1 MKIQILIKGASS
13 DGSLGSVELIFLFI
27 IIAILLGIFFKF
39 FQKYAHYEYTPIL
52 LIIGIILG
60 AAFKNVGHLGS
71 TFEYISGID
80 GHALLLIFIPP
91 LLFESAFNADSYIF
105 RKSIFQI
112 VFLAFPAVAV
122 SVLLITVS
130 LLFIFRYK
138 GPDMNWG
145 GALSLGS
152 ILAATDP
159 VAVVAILKSTGAKIK
174 LNMLIEGESLL
185 NDGSA
190 AIFFFVFKDMINTPG
205 FSFVTFLQ
213 KFARLTLGGVALGF
227 ASGIVFYFILMCL
240 HNDILVTV
248 FSFIAAY
255 ITFFLAEST
264 ATGFHVSGIL
274 AVVVLGLYLGATL
287 KPRLNPHYAHTLH
300 AVWHFGQF
308 IMETMLFLL
317 TGTYIGVSISELQQ
331 HITAVDIGKVIGFNF
346 VLLFIR
352 FFVLAISWPF
362 LNCMGYKV
370 TWKEYLIMGWS
381 GLRGAIGLAIGLIV
395 ALDHDLGTVTYRN
408 LVIFY
413 IACVILFTVLF
424 QGMTMKCFMKLVRY
438 NRLNTTK
445 KRLWKDLRRRLFL
458 SLLEKS
464 ENLRSNK
471 LITYQVS
478 WAAIYRVFGFSKYIM
493 DLDNMDS
500 FGKPLVLD
508 YDYTHDTDALVE
520 KHVDKLD
527 HLISDDE
534 IETYIEGEKKRRE
547 QNEGV
552 YHQDTQ
558 HLEFGND
565 HDNSKLDDN
574 IDMDHKDRTDI
585 TQANSSVV
593 FKGDTLPV

>member
-1 MKIQILIKGASS
+1 M
-13 DGSLGSVELIFLFI
+13 
-27 IIAILLGIFFKF
+27 
-39 FQKYAHYEYTPIL
+39 
-52 LIIGIILG
+52 
-60 AAFKNVGHLGS
+60 
-71 TFEYISGID
+71 
-80 GHALLLIFIPP
+80 
-91 LLFESAFNADSYIF
+91 
-105 RKSIFQI
+105 
-112 VFLAFPAVAV
+112 FLAFPAVAV
-122 SVLLITVS
+122 SVTLIALNLLYV
-130 LLFIFRYK
+130 FGYE
-138 GPDMNWG
+138 GPNMNWG

-205 FSFVTFLQ
+205 FSFVTFIE

-227 ASGIVFYFILMCL
+227 VSGFLFYFILMCL

-255 ITFFLAEST
+255 ITFFMAESS
-264 ATGFHVSGIL
+264 AVGFHVSGIL

-287 KPRLNPHYAHTLH
+287 KPRLNPHYAHTMH

-308 IMETMLFLL
+308 IMETMIFLL
-317 TGTYIGVSISELQQ
+317 TGTFIGVSFTELKE
-331 HITAVDIGKVIGFNF
+331 HITGADIGKVIGFNF
-346 VLLFIR
+346 MLLIIR
-352 FFVLAISWPF
+352 FFVLGISWPF

-381 GLRGAIGLAIGLIV
+381 GLRGAIGLAIGLLV

-408 LVIFY
+408 LTIFY

-424 QGMTMKCFMKLVRY
+424 QGMTMKCFMRLVRY

-445 KRLWKDLRRRLFL
+445 KRMWKDLRRRLFL

-478 WAAIYRVFGFSKYIM
+478 WAAIYRVFNFSQYIM
-493 DLDNMDS
+493 DLDNMES
-500 FGKPLVLD
+500 YGKPLVLD

-534 IETYIEGEKKRRE
+534 IETYKEGIKNKIKK
-547 QNEGV
+547 QQGI
-552 YHQDTQ
+552 YHQETKKDD
-558 HLEFGND
+558 FDDGNQE
-565 HDNSKLDDN
+565 NSKLDHQVDDEKNERVNVTQENSTYRDGSGIQFNFSLLLSKFFNLKIKLFN
-574 IDMDHKDRTDI
+574 I
-585 TQANSSVV
+585 S
-593 FKGDTLPV
+593 TLI